1 VCYHLHIGSPL
12 TLSEVRAMLPAG
24 ISADILPAAELTRM
38 RTVLPAAQTAAR
50 LRVGPCSCDLV
61 RSRQRGSRTDERE
74 LRRRYARL
82 GLTRERIIQALER
95 HRRDPVWNEPDDGWR
110 RALARFVEEHARNA
124 GPTLYRLL
132 FNPAADVPT
141 EPPRRHT
148 VAEVRA
154 DPEGWLTEGAPVLVT
169 R

>member
-24 ISADILPAAELTRM
+24 ISADILPTTELARM
-38 RTVLPAAQTAAR
+38 RAALPTVQTAAR

-61 RSRQRGSRTDERE
+61 RSRQRESRTDERE

-82 GLTRERIIQALER
+82 GLTRDRIIQALER
-95 HRRDPVWNEPDDGWR
+95 HRRDPIWDEPDGGWR

-124 GPTLYRLL
+124 GPTLFRLL
-132 FNPAADVPT
+132 F
-141 EPPRRHT
+141 EPGAESASELPRRRT